1 MKRVLI
7 AAVFAAVL
15 PQLAAAQVEKQV
27 EVTKAYV
34 PKVESASKLAVRP
47 DMTDTTRLRPEI
59 DYTITPLSLRTTLST
74 RPIRPATVTYWEFNR
89 PLPFYVKAGAGYPLN
104 SVLDFYA
111 SSQNPSTG
119 YVIGYVNHEGQYAK
133 IRNDFGVK
141 NPSTRMF
148 NCIGAAAGKYFGKH
162 ILEGDLYYDNRMYH
176 RYGAYAPAGLEQEF
190 GAGDRNDYGDA
201 HVAVRF
207 GDDFQDLGR
216 TNFEIALGGG
226 TTLYY
231 PLREADD
238 FKLNV
243 EDFLSHLNESIDL
256 LVICNPNNPTSS
268 SIPRSDMRHIL
279 DVCKQYDIYVMVDET
294 YVEFADN
301 MAELTAVPLT
311 NYYNNIVI
319 LRGTSKFFAAPGLRL
334 GYAVT
339 GNRDLIK
346 SINTRKNPW
355 TINSLA
361 VIAGETMFTDSAYI
375 KETKSLIS
383 SERARLCKL
392 FHENPDFK
400 VYDPSANFVLVRIL
414 REDLTS
420 QDLFDRAIR
429 QKMMIRD
436 CSTFPFLDNKYIRLC
451 FMRPEDNDRLIRC
464 LFHQN

>member
-1 MKRVLI
+1 MIQHKEHFHGSDLEKIEQIYGIKKEEITSFSANVNPLGISPLLRKT
-7 AAVFAAVL
+7 
-15 PQLAAAQVEKQV
+15 LADHIDAIS
-27 EVTKAYV
+27 TY
-34 PKVESASKLAVRP
+34 P
-47 DMTDTTRLRPEI
+47 DRE
-59 DYTITPLSLRTTLST
+59 YTSLRRCLSAYT
-74 RPIRPATVTYWEFNR
+74 GASPDHIIVGNGSTELISLFIQITHPKKALILGPTYSEYER
-89 PLPFYVKAGAGYPLN
+89 
-104 SVLDFYA
+104 
-111 SSQNPSTG
+111 
-119 YVIGYVNHEGQYAK
+119 
-133 IRNDFGVK
+133 
-141 NPSTRMF
+141 
-148 NCIGAAAGKYFGKH
+148 
-162 ILEGDLYYDNRMYH
+162 
-176 RYGAYAPAGLEQEF
+176 
-190 GAGDRNDYGDA
+190 
-201 HVAVRF
+201 
-207 GDDFQDLGR
+207 
-216 TNFEIALGGG
+216 EISLCDG
-226 TTLYY
+226 TTVYY
-231 PLREADD
+231 PLREEADFALDVHD
-238 FKLNV
+238 FTERL
-243 EDFLSHLNESIDL
+243 DQTLDL
-256 LVICNPNNPTSS
+256 VVICNPNNPTSS